1 MVRLRNNAKGTREN
15 RRAQFLEGRIGSRL
29 LASSVMLKLP
39 WIANTTEVRANAD
52 RSEDLPAEQK
62 WVKERFTIGS
72 RLWHDLPKG
81 KHGWSVGMMGRL
93 TVATAHEPTGIH
105 AQGNTRPISRP
116 ARASMGFHTGLMAV
130 VVLLAGPVKAERVQ
144 PSAIY
149 VVDGDTIRFAGDS
162 WRLVG
167 LDTPE
172 TYRPQ
177 CDFELALG
185 QAATARLRELVMSGR
200 GVDLVALPGRDR
212 FNRGLA
218 RLFIGGENIAD
229 ILTSEGLARRYDGG
243 RRQSWCG

>member
-15 RRAQFLEGRIGSRL
+15 RRAQFLEGWIGSRL
-29 LASSVMLKLP
+29 LASSVMSKLP
-39 WIANTTEVRANAD
+39 WIANTTKVRANAE
-52 RSEDLPAEQK
+52 RSEHLPAEQK
-62 WVKERFTIGS
+62 WVKGRFTIGS
-72 RLWHDLPKG
+72 RLWHDLPTG

-93 TVATAHEPTGIH
+93 TVTTAHEPTGIH
-105 AQGNTRPISRP
+105 TQGNTRSISRP
-116 ARASMGFHTGLMAV
+116 AHASMGFLTGLMAV
-130 VVLLAGPVKAERVQ
+130 VAILAGPVKAERIQ

-172 TYRPQ
+172 TYKPQ
-177 CDFELALG
+177 CDYELALG
-185 QAATARLRELVMSGR
+185 QAATARLRELVVSGL

-212 FNRGLA
+212 YDRGLA

-229 ILTSEGLARRYDGG
+229 ILTNEGLARRHDGG